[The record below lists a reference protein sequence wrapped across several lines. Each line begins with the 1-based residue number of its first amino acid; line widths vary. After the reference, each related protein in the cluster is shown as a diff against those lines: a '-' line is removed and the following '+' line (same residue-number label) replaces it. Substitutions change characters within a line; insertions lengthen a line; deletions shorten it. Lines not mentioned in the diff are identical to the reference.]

1 MSLSDVYVSASAD
14 LQKVTERALGAS
26 NCKSVEAAQSDVGSD
41 PSWELLDASN
51 HKFVGAAHIMLRMIL
66 LESFLMV
73 LTANLQ
79 DQLGNPVMSVGIQL

>member
-41 PSWELLDASN
+41 PS
-51 HKFVGAAHIMLRMIL
+51 
-66 LESFLMV
+66 
-73 LTANLQ
+73 
-79 DQLGNPVMSVGIQL
+79 